1 MQRVARKDERSPDRL
16 RHIEID
22 TEFKTRKE
30 TTMSFLQ
37 RPGMK
42 RGLLAAGALLGVF
55 TLITAATLT
64 DFANVNLGSNG
75 FAPASDYNIQ
85 VSSSKETALDS
96 VAWVEGDDEEGTGVN
111 ITNEPEFTLAMQ
123 SMEPGDA
130 LIFVIP
136 VRNASEDWAS
146 TLSVN
151 FKEVQSESEATED
164 DDGILAAKDAF
175 IKALELSH
183 CMTDT
188 PLSECDEDGDFSSA
202 VTLTGENT
210 SSAPVELIGD
220 ASPLAAYDTAD
231 VLYNSGAG
239 NATFVVVKVKLAAGS
254 DLADFI
260 GGDADIQVQFTGES
274 VA

>member
-1 MQRVARKDERSPDRL
+1 
-16 RHIEID
+16 
-22 TEFKTRKE
+22 
-30 TTMSFLQ
+30 MSFLQ